1 MASLFLPFPFTLAGL
16 VITAFCVL
24 SHHMKGGNG
33 DKYGTSFFIAC
44 LALVDILL
52 RVNWLTLAIL
62 LVAEETYG
70 SVLWC
75 LGLIFVQAFL
85 NLVIWR
91 RFFKFKYNMD
101 DNDLHFV

>member
-1 MASLFLPFPFTLAGL
+1 
-16 VITAFCVL
+16 
-24 SHHMKGGNG
+24 MKGGNG

-52 RVNWLTLAIL
+52 RVNWLTLVIL

-101 DNDLHFV
+101 DNDLHFVQYCRKYPRTSRTIVFLSYYVTF